1 VQNINNSPHI
11 PVLLNEV
18 IESFKDINN
27 GTFIDCTL
35 GYAGHSYELLN
46 KYKDI
51 SLIGIDRD
59 NEALNFSKKKL
70 EPFKN
75 RVNFLKGSF
84 SQKLKE
90 IDFNNLTGL
99 LADFGVSSLQL
110 DKAERGF
117 RFDSQT
123 LDMRM
128 DQNSNFSAYDVVNSY
143 PQNKLEEILREYGE
157 VKEAKRV
164 AQEIVNKRAIKKIE
178 SNLELAE
185 IVSKVIYKKGKI
197 HPATLVFQAIRIEV
211 NQELEEIVTLLDILE
226 EKQPKGAIIA
236 LITFHSLEDRLI
248 KQRFRAWSKS
258 CICPSEFLRCECGN
272 NNNLGKEL
280 KRKPIIATADEIKLN
295 PRSRSAKL
303 RVFKFKD

>member
-27 GTFIDCTL
+27 GTFVDCTL

-75 RVNFLKGSF
+75 RVKFLKGSF

-164 AQEIVNKRAIKKIE
+164 VQEIVNKRAIKKIE